1 MSWLIDDPTVIYLI
15 LGVAV
20 FALAGAWWMT
30 RKRAYAVGA
39 GVGAGLLAVLWLVS
53 TFIQT
58 DAKQI
63 ERNIRDMGSGVETND
78 LDRVFAHIA
87 GDFSVGAM
95 DKSAFRQYA
104 ERFLRLHQV
113 TGIVVWDYEPREVSR
128 PDRTASVIYKVKA
141 QGMEDAQG
149 VPFYNCRATF
159 TLDADGQWRLRT
171 FQLFLPTV
179 DPAHGEPIPLPF

>member
-1 MSWLIDDPTVIYLI
+1 MSWLVDDPTAVYLI

-20 FALAGAWWMT
+20 FALAVAWWMT
-30 RKRAYAVGA
+30 RKRTYAVGV
-39 GVGAGLLAVLWLVS
+39 GLGAGLLAVLWLVS
-53 TFIQT
+53 AFIHT

-63 ERNIRDMGSGVETND
+63 EHNIRDMGSGVEANN

-87 GDFSVGAM
+87 DDFSVGGM

-104 ERFLRLHQV
+104 ERFLRLHRV
-113 TGIVVWDYEPREVSR
+113 TGIVVWDYEPQEVSR
-128 PDRTASVIYKVKA
+128 ADRTAVVTYKVKA
-141 QGMEDAQG
+141 HGIEDAQG

-159 TLDADGQWRLRT
+159 VLDADGQWRLRT

-179 DPAHGEPIPLPF
+179 DPIRGEPIPLPF